1 MIGGVTTAA
10 LIAGLAY
17 VLERY
22 DDTKSFTQTSE
33 KVKIL
38 NAQRAAAGQGKG
50 GGNLNVSFTSSS
62 DNLLPGALNLIA
74 SITSTRDLSDL
85 RYEWLLPDGV
95 TLTKGLLNGDIGTL
109 ADGDESTIEVSLAI
123 PSIENKQ
130 VHLQV
135 YRLVDGEKMGQVA
148 QYNTI
153 DQKSI
158 DREMASK
165 RETLEAES
173 ARAPASEKPK
183 LME

>member
-17 VLERY
+17 FVELH
-22 DDTKSFTQTSE
+22 DDTKSAAQTSE
-33 KVKIL
+33 KLKIL
-38 NAQRAAAGQGKG
+38 NAQRAVAGQGKG

-62 DNLLPGALNLIA
+62 DNLVPGALNLIA
-74 SITSTRDLSDL
+74 NISSTRDLSEL

-95 TLTKGLLNGDIGTL
+95 TLTKGVLSGEIGTL
-109 ADGDESTIEVSLAI
+109 ADGDESTIEVSLSI
-123 PSIENKQ
+123 PAIENKQ